1 MKVQVLAMLDEA
13 KRLIDEGR
21 MTPEELDRN
30 LLINLQVR
38 AHSTTAASA
47 CTLRFCAG
55 REICCGVTGALAF
68 HQCHICNPFS
78 TCRPRSA
85 GRWVLG

>member
-1 MKVQVLAMLDEA
+1 MKVLAMLDEA

-38 AHSTTAASA
+38 TAQVPFARS
-47 CTLRFCAG
+47 LCAG
-55 REICCGVTGALAF
+55 RCAAAFNSALRL
-68 HQCHICNPFS
+68 CHTCNPAS
-78 TCRPRSA
+78 TS
-85 GRWVLG
+85 